1 PSPLRISHA
10 ESDNNLATVLG
21 IYKSETPGV
30 QALQNSTVILGEED
44 EPQPDESLRIRP
56 EYGGQSKNKPDDYGE
71 GPPELHA
78 EIAASGKSLDLHG
91 KRERYAATGVKE
103 YLVLNLED
111 RKLHWFDLTTNTELQ
126 PDADGIYRIRNFPGL
141 WIDGAALIAGD
152 L

>member
-1 PSPLRISHA
+1 MTQPEFHRIYEEMREGFKAELVGGVVFVPSPLRISHA
-10 ESDNNLATVLG
+10 ESDTNLATVLG

-56 EYGGQSKNKPDDYGE
+56 EYGGQSKTTPDDYVE

-91 KRERYAATGVKE
+91 KRERYAAT
-103 YLVLNLED
+103 
-111 RKLHWFDLTTNTELQ
+111 
-126 PDADGIYRIRNFPGL
+126 
-141 WIDGAALIAGD
+141 
-152 L
+152 